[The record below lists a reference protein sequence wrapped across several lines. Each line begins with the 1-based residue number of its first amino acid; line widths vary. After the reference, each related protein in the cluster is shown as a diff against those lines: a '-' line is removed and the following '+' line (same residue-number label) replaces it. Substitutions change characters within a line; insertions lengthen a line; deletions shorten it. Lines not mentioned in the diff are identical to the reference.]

1 MNYELAK
8 ELKAAAFPQ
17 NASEKYWLYDDEGQ
31 HLVDAGET
39 HNYRW
44 EVKFAAP
51 TLEELIEECPNM
63 YDLRKTAPA
72 RGSLKSRWIAEAW
85 DYQMDNTSKP
95 VQTIAPTPTAAVAR
109 LWLALNAKTA

>member
-1 MNYELAK
+1 MDYELAK
-8 ELKAAAFPQ
+8 SLKAAGFPQ

-51 TLEELIEECPNM
+51 TLEELIEACGDQFIKLTKDQTGWLALAQEWSS
-63 YDLRKTAPA
+63 
-72 RGSLKSRWIAEAW
+72 GSTEYPETVGA
-85 DYQMDNTSKP
+85 
-95 VQTIAPTPTAAVAR
+95 TPCEAVAR
-109 LWLALNAKTA
+109 LYLALNAKTA